1 VAISEAANNL
11 TSSVRKELNAGK
23 VTSKKTPERSRTA
36 AVVVSLPVS
45 RWGEVFEA
53 IQTANAAIEKVEFR
67 SKKGENDTATAFDL
81 FVQIC
86 LPEDT
91 DTCSSSALQLLS
103 SCGKEVRFLHDSQT
117 LLQNSLTS
125 VADNPWFPK
134 SVADLDIVINR
145 VLLLEQMNDVD
156 HPALSRYIL
165 LKQSMQDEQY
175 KTRRKMFAQLA
186 FDYKHDQPI
195 PLVDYT
201 EEENRTWSIVF
212 NRLCELYDKHACKEF
227 LENFKELREIGLYR
241 SDRIPQLRDVSD
253 FVRRRSGFT
262 LRPVAGY
269 LSARDFLSALALRVF
284 CCTQY
289 IRHWEKPFYTPEPD
303 CCHELLGHVPMLA
316 DPTFAHFSQEIGLAS
331 LGASEEDVKKLATC
345 YFFTVEFG
353 LCKEADQLKVYGAGL
368 LSCVDELVHSLSE
381 KSNVCEFEPEL
392 VVKQECRIT
401 TFQDGYFYTSS
412 FTDAVTKIRKFFQ
425 SVERRHQLVYNPFT
439 QSVETIASVADL
451 CRLFERIS
459 FDLDVGQRM
468 LKNQVN
474 DGAYL
479 ELAGG
484 AALRMAGSL
493 RERLM
498 LQSNS
503 QLSEQTNSLRIVAH
517 LPSDQWGDILQG
529 IQDAGFSLIHLESH
543 RSSQQNGCPTDL
555 VVDVRPPSDH
565 LEKDRAIHQLSN
577 LGLKVLAFEDTKNT
591 TSKAV
596 KLDCD
601 TDEEIWFPK
610 RPADLDQV
618 VGSVF
623 QIEEQSIDHPS
634 MQDEQYKTRRKM
646 FAQLAFDYK
655 HDQPIPLVDYTE
667 EENRTWSIV
676 FNRLCELYDKHA
688 CKEFL
693 ENFKELREIG
703 LYRSDRIPQL
713 RDVSDFVR
721 RRSGFTLRPCYF
733 FTVEFGFC
741 KEAGHLKAYG
751 AGLLACVDEFE
762 HAVSDRAKICK
773 FDPAIVLQQECKVTT
788 FQDMY
793 FFTNSFTEAKEKLR
807 HFAKTLRRR
816 QVLLY
821 NPYTQSVDSATSASS
836 EAVKHLLDRICW
848 DLENAVQVAQELN
861 H

>member
-67 SKKGENDTATAFDL
+67 SKKGENGTATAFDL

-156 HPALSRYIL
+156 HP
-165 LKQSMQDEQY
+165 SMQDEQY

-529 IQDAGFSLIHLESH
+529 IQ
-543 RSSQQNGCPTDL
+543 
-555 VVDVRPPSDH
+555 
-565 LEKDRAIHQLSN
+565 
-577 LGLKVLAFEDTKNT
+577 
-591 TSKAV
+591 
-596 KLDCD
+596 
-601 TDEEIWFPK
+601 
-610 RPADLDQV
+610 
-618 VGSVF
+618 
-623 QIEEQSIDHPS
+623 S

-721 RRSGFTLRPCYF
+721 RRSGFTLRPVAGYLSARDFLSALALRVFCCTQYIRHWEKPFYTPEPDCCHELLGHVPMLADPTFAHFSQEIGLASLGASEEDVKKLATCYF

-741 KEAGHLKAYG
+741 KEAGQLKAYG

-793 FFTNSFTEAKEKLR
+793 FFTNSFAEAKEK
-807 HFAKTLRRR
+807 LRRR